1 MPTIYALSKNKKI
14 IKKCHL
20 KKFHLKIIIFRA
32 VKKLQYITWACFR
45 NEIKNPKKDKD
56 NENIWSTELLSVK
69 PQTSNKILV
78 TSIRWVCYS

>member
-1 MPTIYALSKNKKI
+1 M
-14 IKKCHL
+14 
-20 KKFHLKIIIFRA
+20 
-32 VKKLQYITWACFR
+32 QYITWACFR